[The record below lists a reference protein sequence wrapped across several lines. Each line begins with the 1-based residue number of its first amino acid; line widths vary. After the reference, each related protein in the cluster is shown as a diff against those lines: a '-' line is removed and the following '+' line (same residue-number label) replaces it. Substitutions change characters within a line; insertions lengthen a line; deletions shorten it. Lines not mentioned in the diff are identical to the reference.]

1 MATAQVVPQVSTP
14 VVSDNEHANQ
24 LDQFGRDAA
33 ERTVEL
39 TSAQAEAVDQEV
51 SAGRWQT
58 YDDALQHVIARGLA
72 EIKRTRDAA
81 RTLALAKAN
90 EAKRKNYKSLI
101 ASNPAL
107 VVNAEFVATMLRD
120 LGVTK

>member
-51 SAGRWQT
+51 TAGRWQT

-81 RTLALAKAN
+81 RALAS
-90 EAKRKNYKSLI
+90 AKLAMAKQKNYASLMQ
-101 ASNPAL
+101 ANPAL
-107 VVNAEFVATMLRD
+107 IANS
-120 LGVTK
+120 